1 MFAKLSKQKFIRD
14 FNPLSGKNCK
24 GSEKK
29 STYFRFVRNIA
40 DIRTKKT
47 KQKNKTKNKKQNKKH
62 LKE

>member
-24 GSEKK
+24 SSEKK

-47 KQKNKTKNKKQNKKH
+47 KQKNKTKSI
-62 LKE
+62 